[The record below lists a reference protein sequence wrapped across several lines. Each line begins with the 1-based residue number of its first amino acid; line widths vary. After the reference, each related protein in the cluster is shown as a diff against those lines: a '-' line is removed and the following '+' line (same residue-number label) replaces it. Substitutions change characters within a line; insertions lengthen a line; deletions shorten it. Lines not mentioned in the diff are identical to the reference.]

1 MHLSPSVNVSG
12 STMIGEL
19 TWIGIGSIVIQSLN
33 IGSNIIIGAGSIVID
48 SILDP
53 GTYVG
58 RPARLINKL

>member
-1 MHLSPSVNVSG
+1 
-12 STMIGEL
+12 MIGEL